1 VVKRG
6 NRERLRA
13 RVGTRSAIRL
23 PDSQSLARVLGA
35 GSVIVAREPNVL
47 TSRFGSEVITC
58 QDRAGAIHRLL
69 CKYGPTAAGSGYGHR
84 GGVAYEGAVYRQ
96 VLEPEGM
103 DTARLWAVH
112 DECEQGLTWLVIEY
126 FDGAERANW
135 DSAAILPAARWIA
148 RFHAT
153 MERRVDAPELE
164 FLSRY
169 DEPFLAP
176 WAERAD
182 RLVGETARRRF
193 AWWPR
198 LSERF
203 RECVELLLGA
213 PTTVIHGEFYP
224 SNVLRAGDAIRPVD
238 WESAA
243 VGAGEIDLASLVEGW
258 PERLAH
264 ECVENYRVIRWP
276 HGAPASFERVLDA
289 ARIYLALRW
298 LGDESVPTNKNSERR
313 KQAHYDEL
321 DRASRRLG
329 MIA

>member
-1 VVKRG
+1 MVKRG
-6 NRERLRA
+6 NHERLSE
-13 RVGTRSAIRL
+13 RVGARSAIRL
-23 PDSQSLARVLGA
+23 PDSQSLARVLGG
-35 GSVIVAREPNVL
+35 GSVIVAREPNIC
-47 TSRFGSEVITC
+47 TSRFGSEVITY
-58 QDRAGAIHRLL
+58 QDRGGGVHRLL
-69 CKYGPTAAGSGYGHR
+69 CKYGPTATGSGHGHR
-84 GGVAYEGAVYRQ
+84 GGVAYEGAVYRHA
-96 VLEPEGM
+96 LEPEGM
-103 DTARLWAVH
+103 GTARLWAVH
-112 DECEQGLTWLVIEY
+112 DECEQGLTWLAIDY

-135 DSAAILPAARWIA
+135 DAAAILPAARWLA

-153 MERRVDAPELE
+153 MERRVDAPELA

-169 DEPFLAP
+169 DERYLAP

-182 RLVGETARRRF
+182 RLVGETGRRRF

-224 SNVLRAGDAIRPVD
+224 SNVLRVGDAIRPVD

-258 PERLAH
+258 PEKLAR
-264 ECVENYRVIRWP
+264 ECVESYRGIRWP
-276 HGAPASFERVLDA
+276 QGAPASFERVLDA
-289 ARIYLALRW
+289 ARVYLALRW
-298 LGDESVPTNKNSERR
+298 LGDESVPNNKNSKRR
-313 KQAHYDEL
+313 EKAHYDEL
-321 DRASRRLG
+321 DRAARRLG